1 MNSADQSGSWARV
14 ARFAGYLSAGALLVG
29 TILFLLDATDA
40 LGSMNYHPAG
50 RSPLLDE
57 AGYWVAHFAHQ
68 RHILWD
74 IITRDTLFPIA
85 YLALMVLSLAV
96 RRAVNADRPATP
108 LMVVFF
114 VVGGTIAIVNDLIFL
129 GATDYWRVTGWSHV
143 DPTRMVAVGRASE
156 AIESLTRWPEA
167 AGFAILAAAL
177 VCLGK
182 LCRSERGLPA
192 RLGLIAYAE
201 AALLVGVALAGVM
214 QADTPFKI
222 FGVATGA
229 IVGPLVAFWLG
240 RHLGAARG
248 DRAAASVTAAT

>member
-1 MNSADQSGSWARV
+1 VNSADQSGGWAKV
-14 ARFAGYLSAGALLVG
+14 GRFAGYLSAGALFVG

-40 LGSMNYHPAG
+40 LGAMNYHPAG
-50 RSPLLDE
+50 RSPLQDE

-74 IITRDTLFPIA
+74 VFTRDTLLPVA
-85 YLALMVLSLAV
+85 YLALMVLGLAV
-96 RRAVNADRPATP
+96 RRVVNADRPATQ
-108 LMVVFF
+108 LMVLFF
-114 VVGGTIAIVNDLIFL
+114 VVGGTISIVNDLIFL
-129 GATDYWRVTGWSHV
+129 GATEYWRVTGWSHV

-167 AGFAILAAAL
+167 AGFAVLAVAL
-177 VCLGK
+177 VCLGT
-182 LCRSERGLPA
+182 LCRSEQGLPA
-192 RLGLIAYAE
+192 RLGPISYLE

-214 QADTPFKI
+214 QADTAFKI

-229 IVGPLVAFWLG
+229 IVGPLVASWLG

-248 DRAAASVTAAT
+248 ASAAASVTAPT